1 MNAGHFIRVPHS
13 RERRRVVRS
22 PPACLCPEQCSVR
35 VRSTPVVNPLAGGG
49 DPQPTVDYVDG
60 DDRFD
65 DDGDSVTGPP
75 DAAVEE
81 EPTAS

>member
-13 RERRRVVRS
+13 RERGRVVRVAAGVS
-22 PPACLCPEQCSVR
+22 LFRAVFGPY
-35 VRSTPVVNPLAGGG
+35 RSTPVVNPLASGG
-49 DPQPTVDYVDG
+49 DPQPTADYADG

-65 DDGDSVTGPP
+65 DDDSVTGPP
-75 DAAVEE
+75 GAAVEE

>member
-1 MNAGHFIRVPHS
+1 M
-13 RERRRVVRS
+13 
-22 PPACLCPEQCSVR
+22 
-35 VRSTPVVNPLAGGG
+35 VNPLAGGG